1 MVVLL
6 VGRAVDAAV
15 DVARQVTVL
24 TVERVLP
31 GLDHVDVVHDLR
43 ARTHTCGDNGVSQ
56 RDTDRV
62 K

>member
-24 TVERVLP
+24 PVERVLP

-43 ARTHTCGDNGVSQ
+43 TRTHVETMA
-56 RDTDRV
+56 
-62 K
+62 